1 MRLRGRS
8 DPARPERPGA
18 RKAPIWPRR
27 PGARR
32 RKRSSARPYLYLL
45 PALAFLGL
53 FVYAPVALVVALSF
67 FDWNMVS
74 PSAEFVGPANFTAL
88 LSSVDFFRILLQ
100 SLLYVVLALAGG
112 FLLPVGL
119 AMLTLRVGG
128 RASGLYQ
135 GLLFTPTVVA
145 TAVGAILWQFVY
157 LPTGGPLNEALSV
170 VGLPGANWLG
180 DPRTALPA
188 VGVMAAWKHLG
199 STT

>member
-1 MRLRGRS
+1 M
-8 DPARPERPGA
+8 
-18 RKAPIWPRR
+18 W
-27 PGARR
+27 
-32 RKRSSARPYLYLL
+32 PYLYLL

-67 FDWNMVS
+67 FYWNMVS
-74 PSAEFVGPANFTAL
+74 PSAEFVGLANFTAL
-88 LSSVDFFRILLQ
+88 LSSVDFLWILLQ
-100 SLLYVVLALAGG
+100 SGLYVILALAGG
-112 FLLPVGL
+112 FLMPVGL
-119 AMLTLRVGG
+119 AMLTVQVGG
-128 RASGLYQ
+128 RAADVYQ
-135 GLLFTPTVVA
+135 GFLFTPTIVA
-145 TAVGAILWQFVY
+145 TAIGALLWQFVY